1 MARPGGGAAARERS
15 RGVSL
20 RGERGAAA
28 VEFALIIALLL
39 TILIGIVQ
47 FGRAYSEV
55 VVLTGAAREGA
66 RLAAVRESTG
76 EVQGRVIEAASPYDV
91 NGSISVSTQC
101 SDTNQG
107 EPVTVSWTQTIVI
120 DLKLLPSITEQA
132 DIAAV
137 FRCE

>member
-1 MARPGGGAAARERS
+1 MARLGGGAVARERS
-15 RGVSL
+15 CPANL

-28 VEFALIIALLL
+28 VEFALIVGLLL
-39 TILIGIVQ
+39 TILFGIVQ

-76 EVQGRVIEAASPYDV
+76 VVQGRVIEAAGPYDV

-120 DLKLLPSITEQA
+120 DLKLIPSMTEQA
-132 DIAAV
+132 EIEAV